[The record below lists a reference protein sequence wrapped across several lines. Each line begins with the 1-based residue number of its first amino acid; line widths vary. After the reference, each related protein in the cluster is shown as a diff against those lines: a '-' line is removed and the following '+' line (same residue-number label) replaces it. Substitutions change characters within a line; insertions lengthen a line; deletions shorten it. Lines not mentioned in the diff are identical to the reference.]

1 MGSVSRVIKKTK
13 KAVTKPLSK
22 AFKGIAKG
30 IKKVGKAT
38 MRGVAK
44 INKKLGPLG
53 SIALAV
59 AMPYALGGLSTMTTA
74 AMNSTNTFLQAIGNV
89 GNAIRTGYQAFN
101 AKVSTAFSSITN
113 SIKRGFTKFAPKGE
127 GNIFSKISQG
137 AKNLFTK
144 AKEVSQKYS
153 PIKGKQG
160 SVKTIDSMGN
170 VVEMTAKGAE
180 QAISR
185 GQTNFFDQQLGS
197 NKWFVQGS
205 KQSDKIITETIN
217 EAYKSTL
224 DTYGPNAKRYFTD
237 LKNKAIDMKTYV
249 NDAEIGNV
257 VDKYA
262 TSSGANF
269 TATDSL
275 GNVVELTSK
284 GAAQAGKRGVDVIY
298 DLDLGVTGDYTAL
311 NEEGTEF
318 LFNGNKTYG
327 TGSKA
332 TGFSTKAKAAGK
344 TAVSSLLKQK
354 EKPVDINTVDISFGQ
369 GKGLMTDITGTYGGT
384 DIYGSAGGNLLQGVY
399 SDADRMKIMNYY
411 KNMNI
416 IGSS

>member
-1 MGSVSRVIKKTK
+1 MGSVARVIKKTT

-38 MRGVAK
+38 MRGIAK
-44 INKKLGPLG
+44 VNRKLGPLG

-101 AKVSTAFSSITN
+101 AGVSKTFSSITN
-113 SIKRGFTKFAPKGE
+113 SIKQGFSKFAPKGK
-127 GNIFSKISQG
+127 GNIFSRISKG
-137 AKNLFTK
+137 AKNLFQS
-144 AKEVSQKYS
+144 AKNISKKYS

-160 SVKTIDSMGN
+160 TVTVSDSLDQ
-170 VVEMTAKGAE
+170 VYTLTSDEAAKQLAAGSLDVAD
-180 QAISR
+180 ISK
-185 GQTNFFDQQLGS
+185 QTLGS

-205 KQSDKIITETIN
+205 NASDKIVTDTIN

-224 DTYGPNAKRYFTD
+224 DTYGPGAKRYFND
-237 LKNKAIDMKTYV
+237 LKNKAIEMKTYV
-249 NDAEIGNV
+249 NDSDIGSLVESKSFNAEI
-257 VDKYA
+257 Y
-262 TSSGANF
+262 
-269 TATDSL
+269 DSL
-275 GNVVELTSK
+275 DPAVINRL
-284 GAAQAGKRGVDVIY
+284 DVN
-298 DLDLGVTGDYTAL
+298 LATNKDYTAL

-318 LFNGNKTYG
+318 LFNGNDTFG
-327 TGSKA
+327 TGEKA
-332 TGFSTKAKAAGK
+332 TGFTTKAKSAGK
-344 TAVSSLLKQK
+344 SAVSSLLKKK
-354 EKPVDINTVDISFGQ
+354 EKPVDITKVDFSFGS
-369 GKGLMTDITGTYGGT
+369 GSNTMTDITGTYSGT
-384 DIYGSAGGNLLQGVY
+384 DISGSAGGNLLKGVY

-411 KNMNI
+411 KNMNL

>member
-1 MGSVSRVIKKTK
+1 MGSVARVIKKTT

-38 MRGVAK
+38 MRGIAK
-44 INKKLGPLG
+44 VNRKLGPLG

-101 AKVSTAFSSITN
+101 AGVSKTFSSITN
-113 SIKRGFTKFAPKGE
+113 SIKQGFSKFAPKTE
-127 GNIFSKISQG
+127 GNIFSRISKG
-137 AKNLFTK
+137 AKNLFQS
-144 AKEVSQKYS
+144 AKNVSKKYS

-160 SVKTIDSMGN
+160 TVTVSDSLDQ
-170 VVEMTAKGAE
+170 VYTLTSDEAAKQLAAGSLDVAD
-180 QAISR
+180 ISK
-185 GQTNFFDQQLGS
+185 QTLGS

-205 KQSDKIITETIN
+205 NASDKIVTDTIN

-224 DTYGPNAKRYFTD
+224 DTYGPGAKRYFND
-237 LKNKAIDMKTYV
+237 LKAKAIDMKTYV
-249 NDAEIGNV
+249 NDSDIGSLVESKSFNAEI
-257 VDKYA
+257 Y
-262 TSSGANF
+262 
-269 TATDSL
+269 DSL
-275 GNVVELTSK
+275 DPAVINRL
-284 GAAQAGKRGVDVIY
+284 DVN
-298 DLDLGVTGDYTAL
+298 LATNKDYTAL

-318 LFNGNKTYG
+318 LFNGNDTFG
-327 TGSKA
+327 TGEKA
-332 TGFSTKAKAAGK
+332 TGFTTKAKSAGK
-344 TAVSSLLKQK
+344 SAVSSLLKKK
-354 EKPVDINTVDISFGQ
+354 EKPVDITKVDFSFGS
-369 GKGLMTDITGTYGGT
+369 GSNTMTDITGTYSGT
-384 DIYGSAGGNLLQGVY
+384 DISGSAGGNLLKGVY

-411 KNMNI
+411 KNMNL

>member
-1 MGSVSRVIKKTK
+1 MGSVTRLIKKTK

-38 MRGVAK
+38 MRGVAR

-101 AKVSTAFSSITN
+101 AGVSSTFSSITN

-137 AKNLFTK
+137 AKNLFQS
-144 AKEVSQKYS
+144 AKDMSKKYS

-160 SVKTIDSMGN
+160 TVTVSDSLDQ
-170 VVEMTAKGAE
+170 VYTMTSEEAGK
-180 QAISR
+180 AISR
-185 GQTNFFDQQLGS
+185 GTLDVADISKQTLGS

-205 KQSDKIITETIN
+205 KEADKIITNTIN
-217 EAYKSTL
+217 NAYSKTTSQYSPDAL
-224 DTYGPNAKRYFTD
+224 RYFND
-237 LKNKAIDMKTYV
+237 LKSKAIDMKTYV
-249 NDAEIGNV
+249 NDAEIGDV
-257 VDKYA
+257 VEKYA
-262 TSSGANF
+262 TNIQTG
-269 TATDSL
+269 
-275 GNVVELTSK
+275 TS
-284 GAAQAGKRGVDVIY
+284 
-298 DLDLGVTGDYTAL
+298 DLDITSTIDIDLGKTRDYNVL
-311 NEEGTEF
+311 NEEGTEYAF
-318 LFNGNKTYG
+318 TGNNTYG
-327 TGSKA
+327 TGEKA
-332 TGFSTKAKAAGK
+332 TGFSTKAKSAGK
-344 TAVSSLLKQK
+344 TAVSSLLKK
-354 EKPVDINTVDISFGQ
+354 KDTPVDITKVDFTFGE

-416 IGSS
+416 LGSS

>member
-1 MGSVSRVIKKTK
+1 MGSVARVIKKTT

-38 MRGVAK
+38 MRGIAK
-44 INKKLGPLG
+44 VNRKLGPLG

-101 AKVSTAFSSITN
+101 AGVSKTFSSITN
-113 SIKRGFTKFAPKGE
+113 SIKQGFSKFAPKTE
-127 GNIFSKISQG
+127 GNIFSRISKG
-137 AKNLFTK
+137 AKNLFQS
-144 AKEVSQKYS
+144 AKNVSKKYS

-160 SVKTIDSMGN
+160 TVTVSDSLDQ
-170 VVEMTAKGAE
+170 VYTLTSDEAAKQLAAGSLDVAD
-180 QAISR
+180 ISK
-185 GQTNFFDQQLGS
+185 QTLGS

-205 KQSDKIITETIN
+205 NASDKIVTDTIN

-224 DTYGPNAKRYFTD
+224 DTYGPGAKRYFND
-237 LKNKAIDMKTYV
+237 LKNKAIEMKTYV
-249 NDAEIGNV
+249 NDSDIGSLVESKSFNAEI
-257 VDKYA
+257 Y
-262 TSSGANF
+262 
-269 TATDSL
+269 DSL
-275 GNVVELTSK
+275 DPAVINRL
-284 GAAQAGKRGVDVIY
+284 DVN
-298 DLDLGVTGDYTAL
+298 LATNKDYTAL

-318 LFNGNKTYG
+318 LFNGNDTFG
-327 TGSKA
+327 TGEKA
-332 TGFSTKAKAAGK
+332 TGFTTKAKSAGK
-344 TAVSSLLKQK
+344 SAVSSLLKKK
-354 EKPVDINTVDISFGQ
+354 EKPVDITKVDFSFGS
-369 GKGLMTDITGTYGGT
+369 GSNTMTDITGTYSGT
-384 DIYGSAGGNLLQGVY
+384 DISGSAGGNLLKGVY

-411 KNMNI
+411 KNMNL

>member
-1 MGSVSRVIKKTK
+1 MGSVARVIKKTT

-38 MRGVAK
+38 MRGIAK
-44 INKKLGPLG
+44 VNRKLGPLG

-101 AKVSTAFSSITN
+101 AGVSKTFSSITN
-113 SIKRGFTKFAPKGE
+113 SIKQGFSKFAPKTE
-127 GNIFSKISQG
+127 GNIFSRISKG
-137 AKNLFTK
+137 AKNLFQS
-144 AKEVSQKYS
+144 AKNVSKKYS

-160 SVKTIDSMGN
+160 TVTVSDSLDQ
-170 VVEMTAKGAE
+170 VYTLTSDEAAKQLAAGSLDVAD
-180 QAISR
+180 ISK
-185 GQTNFFDQQLGS
+185 QTLGS

-205 KQSDKIITETIN
+205 NASDKIVTDTIN

-224 DTYGPNAKRYFTD
+224 DTYGPGAKRYFND
-237 LKNKAIDMKTYV
+237 LKAKAIDMKTYV
-249 NDAEIGNV
+249 NDSDIGSLVESKSFNAEI
-257 VDKYA
+257 Y
-262 TSSGANF
+262 
-269 TATDSL
+269 DSL
-275 GNVVELTSK
+275 DPAVINRL
-284 GAAQAGKRGVDVIY
+284 DVN
-298 DLDLGVTGDYTAL
+298 LATNKDYTAL

-318 LFNGNKTYG
+318 LFNGNDTFG
-327 TGSKA
+327 NGEKA
-332 TGFSTKAKAAGK
+332 TGFTTKAKSAGK
-344 TAVSSLLKQK
+344 SAVSSLLKKK
-354 EKPVDINTVDISFGQ
+354 EKPVDITKVDFSFGS
-369 GKGLMTDITGTYGGT
+369 GSNTMTDITGTYGGT
-384 DIYGSAGGNLLQGVY
+384 DISGSAGGNLLQGVY

-411 KNMNI
+411 KNMNL

>member
-1 MGSVSRVIKKTK
+1 MGSVARVIKKTT

-38 MRGVAK
+38 MRGIAK
-44 INKKLGPLG
+44 VNRKLGPLG

-101 AKVSTAFSSITN
+101 AGVSKTFSSITN
-113 SIKRGFTKFAPKGE
+113 SIKQGFSKFAPKTE
-127 GNIFSKISQG
+127 GNIFSRISKG
-137 AKNLFTK
+137 AKNLFQS
-144 AKEVSQKYS
+144 AKNVSKKYS

-160 SVKTIDSMGN
+160 TVTVSDSLDQ
-170 VVEMTAKGAE
+170 VYTLTSDEAAKQLAAGSLDVAD
-180 QAISR
+180 ISK
-185 GQTNFFDQQLGS
+185 QTLGS

-205 KQSDKIITETIN
+205 NASDKIVTDTIN

-224 DTYGPNAKRYFTD
+224 DTYGPGAKRYFND
-237 LKNKAIDMKTYV
+237 LKAKAIDMKTYV
-249 NDAEIGNV
+249 NDSDIGNLV
-257 VDKYA
+257 ESKSFNADIY
-262 TSSGANF
+262 
-269 TATDSL
+269 DSL
-275 GNVVELTSK
+275 DPAVINRL
-284 GAAQAGKRGVDVIY
+284 DVN
-298 DLDLGVTGDYTAL
+298 LATNKDYTAL

-318 LFNGNKTYG
+318 LFNGNDTFG
-327 TGSKA
+327 TGEKA
-332 TGFSTKAKAAGK
+332 TGFTTKAKSAGK
-344 TAVSSLLKQK
+344 SAVSSLLKKK
-354 EKPVDINTVDISFGQ
+354 EKPVDITKVDFSFGS
-369 GKGLMTDITGTYGGT
+369 GSNTMTDITGTYGGT
-384 DIYGSAGGNLLQGVY
+384 DISGSAGGNLLQGVY

-411 KNMNI
+411 KNMNL

>member
-1 MGSVSRVIKKTK
+1 MGSVARVIKKTT

-38 MRGVAK
+38 MRGIAK
-44 INKKLGPLG
+44 VNRKLGPLG

-101 AKVSTAFSSITN
+101 AGVSKTFSSITN
-113 SIKRGFTKFAPKGE
+113 SIKQGFSKFAPKTE
-127 GNIFSKISQG
+127 GNIFSRISKG
-137 AKNLFTK
+137 AKNLFQS
-144 AKEVSQKYS
+144 AKNISKKYS

-160 SVKTIDSMGN
+160 TVTVSDSLDQ
-170 VVEMTAKGAE
+170 VYTLTSDEAAKQLAAGSLDVAD
-180 QAISR
+180 ISK
-185 GQTNFFDQQLGS
+185 QTLGS

-205 KQSDKIITETIN
+205 NASDKIVTDTIN

-224 DTYGPNAKRYFTD
+224 DTYGPGAKRYFND
-237 LKNKAIDMKTYV
+237 LKAKAIDMKTYV
-249 NDAEIGNV
+249 NDSDIGSLVESKSFNAEI
-257 VDKYA
+257 Y
-262 TSSGANF
+262 
-269 TATDSL
+269 DSL
-275 GNVVELTSK
+275 DPAVINRL
-284 GAAQAGKRGVDVIY
+284 DVN
-298 DLDLGVTGDYTAL
+298 LATNKDYTAL

-318 LFNGNKTYG
+318 LFNGNDTFG
-327 TGSKA
+327 TGEKA
-332 TGFSTKAKAAGK
+332 TGFTTKAKSAGK
-344 TAVSSLLKQK
+344 SAVSSLLKKK
-354 EKPVDINTVDISFGQ
+354 EKPVDITKVDFSFGS
-369 GKGLMTDITGTYGGT
+369 GSNTMTDITGTYSGT
-384 DIYGSAGGNLLQGVY
+384 DISGSAGGNLLKGVY

-411 KNMNI
+411 KNMNL

>member
-1 MGSVSRVIKKTK
+1 MGSVSRVIKKTT

-101 AKVSTAFSSITN
+101 AGVSSTFSSITN

-127 GNIFSKISQG
+127 GNIFSRISKG
-137 AKNLFTK
+137 AKNLFQS
-144 AKEVSQKYS
+144 AKEMSQKYS

-160 SVKTIDSMGN
+160 TVQVSDRLDQVYT
-170 VVEMTAKGAE
+170 MTSEEAGK
-180 QAISR
+180 AISR
-185 GQTNFFDQQLGS
+185 GTLDVADISKQTLGS

-205 KQSDKIITETIN
+205 KEADKIITNTIN
-217 EAYKSTL
+217 NAYSKTTSQYSPDAL
-224 DTYGPNAKRYFTD
+224 RYFND
-237 LKNKAIDMKTYV
+237 LKSKAIDMKTYT
-249 NDAEIGNV
+249 NDAEIGNI
-257 VDKYA
+257 VDKYS
-262 TSSGANF
+262 TNIQTG
-269 TATDSL
+269 TP
-275 GNVVELTSK
+275 
-284 GAAQAGKRGVDVIY
+284 
-298 DLDLGVTGDYTAL
+298 DLDITSTIDVDLAKTNDYNIL
-311 NEEGTEF
+311 NEEGTEYA
-318 LFNGNKTYG
+318 FNGNNTYG
-327 TGSKA
+327 TGEKS
-332 TGFSTKAKAAGK
+332 TGFSTKAKAASK
-344 TAVSSLLKQK
+344 SAVSSLLKQK
-354 EKPVDINTVDISFGQ
+354 TKPVDINKVDFSFGS
-369 GKGLMTDITGTYGGT
+369 GSNTMTDITGTYGGT
-384 DIYGSAGGNLLQGVY
+384 DISGSAGGNLLQGVY

-411 KNMNI
+411 KHMNI
-416 IGSS
+416 LGSS

>member
-1 MGSVSRVIKKTK
+1 MGSVARVIKKTT

-38 MRGVAK
+38 MRGIAK
-44 INKKLGPLG
+44 VNRKLGPLG

-101 AKVSTAFSSITN
+101 AGVSKTFSSITN
-113 SIKRGFTKFAPKGE
+113 SIKQGFSKFAPKTE
-127 GNIFSKISQG
+127 GNIFSRISKG
-137 AKNLFTK
+137 AKNLFQS
-144 AKEVSQKYS
+144 AKNVSKKYS

-160 SVKTIDSMGN
+160 TVTVSDSLDQ
-170 VVEMTAKGAE
+170 VYTLTSDEAAKQLAAGSLDVAD
-180 QAISR
+180 ISK
-185 GQTNFFDQQLGS
+185 QTLGS

-205 KQSDKIITETIN
+205 NASDKIVTDTIN

-224 DTYGPNAKRYFTD
+224 DTYGPGAKRYFND
-237 LKNKAIDMKTYV
+237 LKAKAIDMKTYV
-249 NDAEIGNV
+249 NDSDIGSLVESKSFNAEI
-257 VDKYA
+257 Y
-262 TSSGANF
+262 
-269 TATDSL
+269 DSL
-275 GNVVELTSK
+275 DPAVINRL
-284 GAAQAGKRGVDVIY
+284 DVN
-298 DLDLGVTGDYTAL
+298 LATNKDYTAL

-318 LFNGNKTYG
+318 LFNGNDTFG
-327 TGSKA
+327 TGEKA
-332 TGFSTKAKAAGK
+332 TGFTTKAKSAGK
-344 TAVSSLLKQK
+344 SAVSSLLKKK
-354 EKPVDINTVDISFGQ
+354 EKPVDITKVDFSFGS
-369 GKGLMTDITGTYGGT
+369 GSNTMTDITGTYGGT
-384 DIYGSAGGNLLQGVY
+384 DISGSAGGNLLKGVY

-411 KNMNI
+411 KNMNL

>member
-1 MGSVSRVIKKTK
+1 MGSVTRLIKKTK

-59 AMPYALGGLSTMTTA
+59 AMPYALGGLSNMIGVAGGQTGL
-74 AMNSTNTFLQAIGNV
+74 MNSSNIFLKSIGNV
-89 GNAIRTGYQAFN
+89 GNAIRGGYQAFN

-113 SIKRGFTKFAPKGE
+113 SIKRGFAKFAPKGE
-127 GNIFSKISQG
+127 GNIFSRISKG
-137 AKNLFTK
+137 AKNLFQS
-144 AKEVSQKYS
+144 AKEMSQKYS

-160 SVKTIDSMGN
+160 TVQVSDGLDQVYT
-170 VVEMTAKGAE
+170 MTSEEAGR
-180 QAISR
+180 AI
-185 GQTNFFDQQLGS
+185 GQGKLDVADITKQTLGS
-197 NKWFVQGS
+197 DKWFVQGS
-205 KQSDKIITETIN
+205 KEADRIITNTIN
-217 EAYKSTL
+217 NAYSKTTSQYSPDAL
-224 DTYGPNAKRYFTD
+224 RYFND
-237 LKNKAIDMKTYV
+237 LKSKAIDMKTYT

-257 VDKYA
+257 VEKYA
-262 TSSGANF
+262 TNIQTG
-269 TATDSL
+269 TA
-275 GNVVELTSK
+275 
-284 GAAQAGKRGVDVIY
+284 
-298 DLDLGVTGDYTAL
+298 DLDITSTIDIDLGKTRDYNIL
-311 NEEGTEF
+311 NEEGTEYVF
-318 LFNGNKTYG
+318 TGNNTYG
-327 TGSKA
+327 SGDKA

-354 EKPVDINTVDISFGQ
+354 EKPTDITTVDFTFGQ

-411 KNMNI
+411 KHMNI
-416 IGSS
+416 LGSS